1 MVRKPMEGANQSVVS
16 EFVFLG
22 ITNSWEIQ
30 LLLLVFSSMFYMASM
45 MGNSLI
51 MLTVTSDPHLH
62 SPMYF
67 LLANL
72 SFIDMGVSSV
82 TSPKMIYDLFRKCKV
97 ISFTGCIAQIFFIHV
112 IGGVEM
118 VLLIAMAFDRY
129 VAICKPLHY
138 LTIMSPRLC
147 ISFLVAAWMTGLIHS
162 MVQLAF
168 VVNLPFCG
176 PNVLDSFYCD
186 LPQFIKLACIDA
198 DQLEFMVMAN
208 SGFISVGSFFIL
220 IISYIVIIL
229 TVKKQ
234 SSLRSSKALS
244 TLSAHITVVILFF
257 GPLIF
262 VYTWPS
268 LSTPLDKFLAIF
280 DAVLTPFLNSVI
292 YTFRNQEM
300 KVAMRRVCRQLM
312 SYRKIS

>member
-1 MVRKPMEGANQSVVS
+1 MVS

-30 LLLLVFSSMFYMASM
+30 LLLSVFTSTFYVASM

-72 SFIDMGVSSV
+72 YFIDLGVYSV

-129 VAICKPLHY
+129 VAICKPL
-138 LTIMSPRLC
+138 R
-147 ISFLVAAWMTGLIHS
+147 
-162 MVQLAF
+162 
-168 VVNLPFCG
+168 
-176 PNVLDSFYCD
+176 
-186 LPQFIKLACIDA
+186 
-198 DQLEFMVMAN
+198 
-208 SGFISVGSFFIL
+208 
-220 IISYIVIIL
+220 
-229 TVKKQ
+229 
-234 SSLRSSKALS
+234 
-244 TLSAHITVVILFF
+244 
-257 GPLIF
+257 
-262 VYTWPS
+262 
-268 LSTPLDKFLAIF
+268 
-280 DAVLTPFLNSVI
+280 
-292 YTFRNQEM
+292 
-300 KVAMRRVCRQLM
+300 
-312 SYRKIS
+312 

>member
-1 MVRKPMEGANQSVVS
+1 MTLMLMAGVNHSVIS
-16 EFVFLG
+16 EFIFLG
-22 ITNSWEIQ
+22 LTNAQDIQ
-30 LLLLVFSSMFYMASM
+30 LLVFVFSSMFYVASM

-51 MLTVTSDPHLH
+51 IFTVAFDPQLH

-72 SFIDMGVSSV
+72 SFIDLGVSCV
-82 TSPKMIYDLFRKCKV
+82 TSPKMIYDLFRKHKV
-97 ISFTGCIAQIFFIHV
+97 ISFRGCVTQIFFIHV

-138 LTIMSPRLC
+138 LTIMCPRMCL
-147 ISFLVAAWMTGLIHS
+147 FFVVTAWLVGLIHS
-162 MVQLAF
+162 LVQLAF

-186 LPQFIKLACIDA
+186 LPRFIKLACIDTHK
-198 DQLEFMVMAN
+198 LEFMVTAN
-208 SGFISVGSFFIL
+208 SGFISVGSFIIL
-220 IISYIVIIL
+220 IISYVIIII
-229 TVKKQ
+229 TVQKH
-234 SSLRSSKALS
+234 SSGSSKALS
-244 TLSAHITVVILFF
+244 TLSAHISVVVLFF

-268 LSTPLDKFLAIF
+268 PSIYLDKFLALF
-280 DAVLTPFLNSVI
+280 DTVITPFLNSVI

-300 KVAMRRVCRQLM
+300 KMAMKRVCRQLL